1 MFSLINCQY
10 SSFGYTTSIKHIRN
24 VYSLQTDITYEY
36 TNCVNGYLDDT
47 TWYSYSL
54 DSLNTL
60 LDLTNS
66 FYKLANIKVNINKY
80 KIMTTA
86 HITSFYNTIKNPTHL
101 TKIICLLNKYNFNF
115 LPNFSLS
122 TIGGSTPI
130 HNYINNLTSNDIQ
143 SLCNKHILFI
153 DQVVLSDGYYLLT
166 WDEVKEKHSSK
177 YSGPIPK
184 WFLRLEQD
192 FTLSQYR

>member
-1 MFSLINCQY
+1 MYTLYRLTSPTNILIV
-10 SSFGYTTSIKHIRN
+10 SM
-24 VYSLQTDITYEY
+24 V
-36 TNCVNGYLDDT
+36 
-47 TWYSYSL
+47 TWM
-54 DSLNTL
+54 
-60 LDLTNS
+60 
-66 FYKLANIKVNINKY
+66 I
-80 KIMTTA
+80 
-86 HITSFYNTIKNPTHL
+86 P
-101 TKIICLLNKYNFNF
+101 
-115 LPNFSLS
+115 P
-122 TIGGSTPI
+122 GGSTPI

-192 FTLSQYR
+192 FTLIEHPINEWVYYWDNTKRDIVLGKTISRENDFSSSITYFQYYIPVLYSSCSSSYSSVRDPVTPT